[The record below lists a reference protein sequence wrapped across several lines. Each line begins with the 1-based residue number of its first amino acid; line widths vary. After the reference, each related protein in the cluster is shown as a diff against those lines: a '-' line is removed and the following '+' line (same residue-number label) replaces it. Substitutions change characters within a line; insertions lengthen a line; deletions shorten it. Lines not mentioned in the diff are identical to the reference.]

1 MLNHLFINN
10 YALIDTLDIDFHPG
24 FSVITGETGA
34 GKSIILGAIGL
45 LLGQRA
51 DSKALKSDNRKCA
64 IEAHFDVSRYDL
76 SPWFD
81 DNELEYDPHDC
92 ILRRELSPQG
102 KSRGFINDTPVTLTQ
117 MRELGEKLIDVH
129 SQHQNLLLQKENFQL
144 SVVDIIASNEKE
156 RTEYREAFTAYKEAA
171 RELEE
176 MKASIEASQ
185 ENEDY
190 MRYQLDELTAAQLK
204 EGEQEEL
211 ESEQDLATH
220 TEDIKTALYESQNL
234 LSNDDCGA
242 VEWIRQASNRLD
254 SAASLYPKITEL
266 AERLSSLYVELRD
279 IAADVESETERIDFD
294 PERLAFITERLSTL
308 YSLEK
313 KYHVA
318 SVEELLEEQARLQS
332 LLNTID
338 NSGQALL
345 EKTREAEALLATAQ
359 QKAAALTKTRSAAAA
374 RIEKDIKQR
383 LEPLGMPNVEFRID
397 IQQAAL
403 SDDGQDKVGYL
414 FSANKGMPLRPV
426 AQVASGGEIARLML
440 SLKAM
445 ISGAVKLPTIIF
457 DEIDTGVSGR
467 IAEQMG
473 EIMKQ
478 MGQAERQVLSI
489 THLPQIAARGQH
501 HYKVEKQDT
510 PESTVTTMRPLTEEQ
525 RIDEIAQML
534 SGTDISD
541 AARNNARTL
550 LENRK

>member
-176 MKASIEASQ
+176 LKASIEASQ

-234 LSNDDCGA
+234 LSNDDGGA

-318 SVEELLEEQARLQS
+318 SVGELLEEQARLQS

-534 SGTDISD
+534 SGADISD

>member
-1 MLNHLFINN
+1 MLNHLLINN

-51 DSKALKSDNRKCA
+51 DSKALKNDNRKCT

-144 SVVDIIASNEKE
+144 SVVDILASNEKE
-156 RTEYREAFTAYKEAA
+156 RAEYREAFTAYKNAA

-176 MKASIEASQ
+176 LKAAIDSSQ

-190 MRYQLDELTAAQLK
+190 MRYQFDELSAAQLK

-220 TEDIKTALYESQNL
+220 TEDIKTALYESQSL
-234 LSNDDCGA
+234 LSNDDGGA

-254 SAASLYPKITEL
+254 SAASLYPKISEL
-266 AERLSSLYVELRD
+266 AERLSSLYVELKD
-279 IAADVESETERIDFD
+279 IAADVESETESIDFD

-313 KYHVA
+313 KYHAA

-332 LLNTID
+332 LLSTID
-338 NSGQALL
+338 NSGEALL
-345 EKTREAEALLATAQ
+345 EKTREVEALLATAQ
-359 QKAAALTKTRSAAAA
+359 QKAAALTKTRSAAAV
-374 RIEKDIKQR
+374 RIEKEIKQR

-397 IQQAAL
+397 IQQSTL
-403 SDDGQDKVGYL
+403 SDDGQDKVSYL

-510 PESTVTTMRPLTEEQ
+510 HDSTVTTMRPLTEEQ

-534 SGTDISD
+534 SGADISE